1 MDEAGKT
8 IGGFIAAIIGLAVL
22 AIVISSRANT
32 VAVLQSFFSG
42 TANLIGV
49 AISPIT
55 GQSVSGLSAGG
66 LTGGSW
72 SGSGSGTSGLL
83 SNVGS
88 IFNMIPG
95 ASGGSSI
102 LSGGLSP
109 SSLGLGSITGG
120 LGGIGG
126 GGTFGL

>member
-1 MDEAGKT
+1 MGDIGKDIGAG
-8 IGGFIAAIIGLAVL
+8 IAAIIGLAVL

-32 VAVLQSFFSG
+32 VAVLQSFFAGAS
-42 TANLIGV
+42 NLIGV

-55 GQSVSGLSAGG
+55 GQSVSGLTAGG
-66 LTGGSW
+66 LSGGAW
-72 SGSGSGTSGLL
+72 SGSGTSGLL
-83 SNVGS
+83 GNASS

-95 ASGGSSI
+95 ASGSSSI
-102 LSGGLSP
+102 IPGGLSP
-109 SSLGLGSITGG
+109 TSLGLGSITGG